1 MRTKEGVVKDYRV
14 TVRVRNNNILK
25 MIEGKGIS
33 GTKVAKDIG
42 MSYAALS
49 RYIQLRDSPI
59 DAKGAVKLTAQKL
72 CDYFGMLVEEVWSL
86 EQLTPIECNSREV
99 EFSYQELTRLENI
112 SDPVLS
118 LENDQLKEVID
129 FTLITKLT
137 PREAK
142 ILKLR
147 FGFEGDPL
155 TLEQVGDMLGIGRE
169 RVRQIEAKALRKL
182 RHPTRLNRVRVCLG
196 EDEIDMSRNG
206 WDPERIAKEKLEDE
220 LAFAV
225 YRNNKEQIDEN

>member
-1 MRTKEGVVKDYRV
+1 MNEHKDYRV

-42 MSYAALS
+42 MSYATLS

-59 DAKGAVKLTAQKL
+59 DAKGAVKPTAQRL

-129 FTLITKLT
+129 FTLDTKLT
-137 PREAK
+137 PRESK

-147 FGFEGDPL
+147 YGFEGDPL
-155 TLEQVGDMLGIGRE
+155 SLEQIGAMFDVGRE

-182 RHPTRLNRVRVCLG
+182 RYPTRLNRVRACLG

-225 YRNNKEQIDEN
+225 YRNNKEQIDED

>member
-1 MRTKEGVVKDYRV
+1 
-14 TVRVRNNNILK
+14 
-25 MIEGKGIS
+25 
-33 GTKVAKDIG
+33 
-42 MSYAALS
+42 MSYSTIS
-49 RYIQLRDSPI
+49 RYIQLRESPI
-59 DAKGAVKLTAQKL
+59 TAQGTVKQSAQRL
-72 CDYFGMLVEEVWSL
+72 CDYFGMMVEEVWSL
-86 EQLTPIECNSREV
+86 EQLTPIECNRREV

-118 LENDQLKEVID
+118 LESDQLKEVID
-129 FTLITKLT
+129 FTLDTKLT
-137 PREAK
+137 PREAN

-155 TLEQVGDMLGIGRE
+155 TLEQVGDMFDINRE

-196 EDEIDMSRNG
+196 KDEIDMSRNG
-206 WDPERIAKEKLEDE
+206 RDSERLTKEKLEDD

-225 YRNNKEQIDEN
+225 YRNSKEQIDEN

>member
-1 MRTKEGVVKDYRV
+1 MNEHKDYRV

-42 MSYAALS
+42 MSYATLS

-59 DAKGAVKLTAQKL
+59 DAKGAVKPTAQRL

-155 TLEQVGDMLGIGRE
+155 TLEQVGDMLDIGRE

-225 YRNNKEQIDEN
+225 YRNNKEQVDED